1 MQQVEHRTSRRSFV
15 AEVADAL
22 RDQIEAGFYAP
33 GDKLPT
39 EPRAY
44 VARVHILGGQVGS
57 LKALGPCLDR
67 LVPITNGTER

>member
-15 AEVADAL
+15 SEVADAL

-39 EPRAY
+39 EP
-44 VARVHILGGQVGS
+44 
-57 LKALGPCLDR
+57 ALM
-67 LVPITNGTER
+67 